1 VRAKEFRLYTRRE
14 RSEGTMDAPRTGHQ
28 EQAGSG
34 STPKSDRDHLIVSDI
49 VVSKIAGIGAQEVEG
64 VQVSSART
72 LGSFL
77 DSVSTD
83 GHPRSVSA
91 MVGEEGVTI
100 TLTIDVEYGRAIPQI
115 TETVRSSVIRRVENE
130 VGQEVGKI
138 DITVND
144 VLLPEVMRPLGRVEK
159 GGSEGPE
166 GTTSIGGPAAG
177 SMPSTALFG
186 GSYLDLWSR
195 SFQQYRQMT
204 GAFYRPY
211 ANGPRQTDGEKDK
224 R

>member
-1 VRAKEFRLYTRRE
+1 
-14 RSEGTMDAPRTGHQ
+14 MDAPRTGHQ

-130 VGQEVGKI
+130 VGQEVVKI

-144 VLLPEVMRPLGRVEK
+144 VLLPEAMRPPGQVKK
-159 GGSEGPE
+159 GGAEGPE
-166 GTTSIGGPAAG
+166 GTTSIGGTAG
-177 SMPSTALFG
+177 TMPFTALSG
-186 GSYLDLWSR
+186 GAYLDLWSR
-195 SFQQYRQMT
+195 SLQQYRQMSDV
-204 GAFYRPY
+204 FFRPY

>member
-1 VRAKEFRLYTRRE
+1 
-14 RSEGTMDAPRTGHQ
+14 MDAPRTGHQ

-34 STPKSDRDHLIVSDI
+34 STPRSDRDHLIVSDI

-77 DSVSTD
+77 DNVSTD

-91 MVGEEGVTI
+91 MVGEEGVAI
-100 TLTIDVEYGRAIPQI
+100 NLTIDVEYGRVIPQI

-144 VLLPEVMRPLGRVEK
+144 VLLPEVMRPPGQVEK
-159 GGSEGPE
+159 GGAEGPE
-166 GTTSIGGPAAG
+166 GTTSIGGPAG
-177 SMPSTALFG
+177 SMPSTAVPG
-186 GSYLDLWSR
+186 EAYLDLWSR
-195 SFQQYRQMT
+195 SLQQYRQMT

-211 ANGPRQTDGEKDK
+211 ANGPRQMDEEKGK

>member
-1 VRAKEFRLYTRRE
+1 
-14 RSEGTMDAPRTGHQ
+14 MDAPRAGHQ
-28 EQAGSG
+28 EQAGSD
-34 STPKSDRDHLIVSDI
+34 STPRRDRDHLIVSDI

-72 LGSFL
+72 LGGFL

-144 VLLPEVMRPLGRVEK
+144 VLLPEVMRPPGQVEK
-159 GGSEGPE
+159 GGAEGPE
-166 GTTSIGGPAAG
+166 GTTSIGGPAG
-177 SMPSTALFG
+177 SMPSTALYG
-186 GSYLDLWSR
+186 EAYLDLWSR
-195 SFQQYRQMT
+195 SLQQYRQVT

-211 ANGPRQTDGEKDK
+211 ANGPRQTNEEKGKK

>member
-1 VRAKEFRLYTRRE
+1 
-14 RSEGTMDAPRTGHQ
+14 MDAPKTEHQ
-28 EQAGSG
+28 KQAGSG
-34 STPKSDRDHLIVSDI
+34 STPQRGRDHLIVSDI

-72 LGSFL
+72 LRFL
-77 DSVSTD
+77 DNVSTD

-91 MVGEEGVTI
+91 MGGEEGVTI
-100 TLTIDVEYGRAIPQI
+100 NLTIDVEYGREIPQI
-115 TETVRSSVIRRVENE
+115 TETVRSSVIRTVENE

-144 VLLPEVMRPLGRVEK
+144 VLLPEAMRPPGQVKK
-159 GGSEGPE
+159 GGAEGPE
-166 GTTSIGGPAAG
+166 GTTSIGGTAG
-177 SMPSTALFG
+177 TMPFTALSG
-186 GSYLDLWSR
+186 GAYLDLWSR
-195 SFQQYRQMT
+195 SLQRYRQMT

>member
-1 VRAKEFRLYTRRE
+1 
-14 RSEGTMDAPRTGHQ
+14 MDAPKTEHQ
-28 EQAGSG
+28 KQAGSG
-34 STPKSDRDHLIVSDI
+34 STPQRGRDHLIVSDI

-91 MVGEEGVTI
+91 MGGEEGVTI
-100 TLTIDVEYGRAIPQI
+100 NLTIDVEYGREIPQI

-144 VLLPEVMRPLGRVEK
+144 VLLPEAMRPPGQVEK
-159 GGSEGPE
+159 EGPE
-166 GTTSIGGPAAG
+166 GREGTISIGGPAG
-177 SMPSTALFG
+177 SIPFTALSG
-186 GSYLDLWSR
+186 GAYLDLWSR
-195 SFQQYRQMT
+195 SLQQYRQMSDV
-204 GAFYRPY
+204 FFRPY
-211 ANGPRQTDGEKDK
+211 ANGPRQTDEEKDK

>member
-1 VRAKEFRLYTRRE
+1 
-14 RSEGTMDAPRTGHQ
+14 MDAPRTEHQ
-28 EQAGSG
+28 KQAASG
-34 STPKSDRDHLIVSDI
+34 STLQRGRDHLIVSDI

-72 LGSFL
+72 SGGFL

-91 MVGEEGVTI
+91 IGGEEGVTI
-100 TLTIDVEYGRAIPQI
+100 NLTIDVEYGREIPQI

-138 DITVND
+138 DIMVND
-144 VLLPEVMRPLGRVEK
+144 VLLPEVMQRLGRVEK
-159 GGSEGPE
+159 GGAEGPE
-166 GTTSIGGPAAG
+166 GTTSIGGPAG
-177 SMPSTALFG
+177 STPFTALPG
-186 GSYLDLWSR
+186 GAYLDLWSR
-195 SFQQYRQMT
+195 SLQQYRQMSDI
-204 GAFYRPY
+204 FFRPY
-211 ANGPRQTDGEKDK
+211 ANGPRQTDGERDK

>member
-1 VRAKEFRLYTRRE
+1 
-14 RSEGTMDAPRTGHQ
+14 MDAPKTEHQ
-28 EQAGSG
+28 KQAGSG
-34 STPKSDRDHLIVSDI
+34 STPQRGRDHLIVSDI

-72 LGSFL
+72 LSFL
-77 DSVSTD
+77 DNVSTD

-91 MVGEEGVTI
+91 MGGEEGVTI
-100 TLTIDVEYGRAIPQI
+100 NLTIDVEYGREIPQI
-115 TETVRSSVIRRVENE
+115 TETVRSSVIRTVENE

-144 VLLPEVMRPLGRVEK
+144 VLLPEAMRPPGQVKK
-159 GGSEGPE
+159 GGAEGSE
-166 GTTSIGGPAAG
+166 GTTSIGGTAG
-177 SMPSTALFG
+177 TMPFTALSG
-186 GSYLDLWSR
+186 GAYLDLWSR
-195 SFQQYRQMT
+195 SLQQYRQMSDV
-204 GAFYRPY
+204 FFRPY

>member
-1 VRAKEFRLYTRRE
+1 
-14 RSEGTMDAPRTGHQ
+14 MDAPRTGHQ
-28 EQAGSG
+28 EQADSG
-34 STPKSDRDHLIVSDI
+34 STPQRGRDHLIVSDI

-77 DSVSTD
+77 DSVNTD

-100 TLTIDVEYGRAIPQI
+100 NLTIDVEYGREIPQI
-115 TETVRSSVIRRVENE
+115 TETVRSSIIRRVENE
-130 VGQEVGKI
+130 VGQEVGEI

-144 VLLPEVMRPLGRVEK
+144 VLLPEAMRPPGQVEK
-159 GGSEGPE
+159 EGSE
-166 GTTSIGGPAAG
+166 GTTSIGGPAG
-177 SMPSTALFG
+177 SIPFTALSG
-186 GSYLDLWSR
+186 GAYLDLWSR
-195 SFQQYRQMT
+195 SLQQYRQMSDV
-204 GAFYRPY
+204 FFRPY

>member
-1 VRAKEFRLYTRRE
+1 
-14 RSEGTMDAPRTGHQ
+14 MDAPRTGHQ

-34 STPKSDRDHLIVSDI
+34 STPRRDRDHLIVSDI

-72 LGSFL
+72 LGGFL
-77 DSVSTD
+77 DNVSTD

-100 TLTIDVEYGRAIPQI
+100 NLTIDVEYGREIPQI

-144 VLLPEVMRPLGRVEK
+144 VLLPEVMRPPGQVEK
-159 GGSEGPE
+159 GDAEGRE
-166 GTTSIGGPAAG
+166 GTTPIGGPAAG
-177 SMPSTALFG
+177 SMPSTAALFG
-186 GSYLDLWSR
+186 GAYLDLWSR

-211 ANGPRQTDGEKDK
+211 ANGPRQTDEEKDK

>member
-1 VRAKEFRLYTRRE
+1 
-14 RSEGTMDAPRTGHQ
+14 MDAPKTEHQ
-28 EQAGSG
+28 KQAGSG
-34 STPKSDRDHLIVSDI
+34 STPQRGRDHLIVSDI

-72 LGSFL
+72 LRFL
-77 DSVSTD
+77 DNVSTD

-91 MVGEEGVTI
+91 MGGEEGVTI
-100 TLTIDVEYGRAIPQI
+100 NLTIDVEYGREIPQI

-144 VLLPEVMRPLGRVEK
+144 VLLTEAMRPPGQVKK
-159 GGSEGPE
+159 GGAEGSE
-166 GTTSIGGPAAG
+166 GTTSIGGTAG
-177 SMPSTALFG
+177 TMPFTALSG
-186 GSYLDLWSR
+186 GAYLDLWSR
-195 SFQQYRQMT
+195 SLQQYRQMSDV
-204 GAFYRPY
+204 FFRPY

>member
-1 VRAKEFRLYTRRE
+1 
-14 RSEGTMDAPRTGHQ
+14 MNAPRTEHQ
-28 EQAGSG
+28 KQAGSG
-34 STPKSDRDHLIVSDI
+34 STPQRGRDHLIVSDI

-72 LGSFL
+72 LGGFL
-77 DSVSTD
+77 DNVSTD

-91 MVGEEGVTI
+91 MGGEEGVTI
-100 TLTIDVEYGRAIPQI
+100 NLTIDVEYGREIPQI

-144 VLLPEVMRPLGRVEK
+144 VLLPEVMRPPGQMEK
-159 GGSEGPE
+159 GDAEGRE
-166 GTTSIGGPAAG
+166 GTTPIGGPAAG
-177 SMPSTALFG
+177 SMPSTAALFG
-186 GSYLDLWSR
+186 GAYLDLWSR

-211 ANGPRQTDGEKDK
+211 ANGPRQTDGEKVE

>member
-1 VRAKEFRLYTRRE
+1 
-14 RSEGTMDAPRTGHQ
+14 
-28 EQAGSG
+28 
-34 STPKSDRDHLIVSDI
+34 
-49 VVSKIAGIGAQEVEG
+49 
-64 VQVSSART
+64 
-72 LGSFL
+72 
-77 DSVSTD
+77 
-83 GHPRSVSA
+83 

-144 VLLPEVMRPLGRVEK
+144 VVLPEVMRPPGQVEK
-159 GGSEGPE
+159 GNAEGRE
-166 GTTSIGGPAAG
+166 GTTPIGGPAAG
-177 SMPSTALFG
+177 SMPSTALPG
-186 GSYLDLWSR
+186 GAYLDLWSR
-195 SFQQYRQMT
+195 SLQQYRQMT

>member
-1 VRAKEFRLYTRRE
+1 
-14 RSEGTMDAPRTGHQ
+14 MDAPRTRHQ

-34 STPKSDRDHLIVSDI
+34 STPRSDRDHLIVSDI

-64 VQVSSART
+64 VQVSGAHT

-83 GHPRSVSA
+83 GHPRSISA

-130 VGQEVGKI
+130 VGQEVTKI

-144 VLLPEVMRPLGRVEK
+144 VLLPEVMRPPGQVEK
-159 GGSEGPE
+159 GDGDGPE
-166 GTTSIGGPAAG
+166 GTTSIGRPAG
-177 SMPSTALFG
+177 SMPSTALPG
-186 GSYLDLWSR
+186 EAYLDLWSR
-195 SFQQYRQMT
+195 SLQQYRQMT

-211 ANGPRQTDGEKDK
+211 ANGPRQTDEETDK

>member
-1 VRAKEFRLYTRRE
+1 
-14 RSEGTMDAPRTGHQ
+14 MDAPSAGHQ

-34 STPKSDRDHLIVSDI
+34 STARRDRDHLIVSDI

-72 LGSFL
+72 LGSSL
-77 DSVSTD
+77 DNVSTD
-83 GHPRSVSA
+83 GHPRGVSA
-91 MVGEEGVTI
+91 MGGEEGVTI
-100 TLTIDVEYGRAIPQI
+100 NLTIDVEYGREIPQI

-144 VLLPEVMRPLGRVEK
+144 VLLPEVMRPPGRVEK
-159 GGSEGPE
+159 GGAEGPE
-166 GTTSIGGPAAG
+166 GMTSIGGTAG
-177 SMPSTALFG
+177 SMPFTALPG
-186 GSYLDLWSR
+186 GAYLDLWSR
-195 SFQQYRQMT
+195 SLQQYRQMSDV
-204 GAFYRPY
+204 FFRSY

>member
-1 VRAKEFRLYTRRE
+1 
-14 RSEGTMDAPRTGHQ
+14 MDAPRTEHH

-34 STPKSDRDHLIVSDI
+34 STPRRDRDHLIVSDI

-100 TLTIDVEYGRAIPQI
+100 NLTIDVEYGREIPQI

-138 DITVND
+138 DIMVND

-166 GTTSIGGPAAG
+166 GTTSIGGPAG
-177 SMPSTALFG
+177 STPFTALPG
-186 GSYLDLWSR
+186 GAYLDLWSR
-195 SFQQYRQMT
+195 SLQQYRQMSDI
-204 GAFYRPY
+204 FFRPY
-211 ANGPRQTDGEKDK
+211 TNGPRQTDGEKDK

>member
-1 VRAKEFRLYTRRE
+1 
-14 RSEGTMDAPRTGHQ
+14 MDAPRTEHQ
-28 EQAGSG
+28 EQAASG
-34 STPKSDRDHLIVSDI
+34 STLQRGRDHLIVSDI

-64 VQVSSART
+64 VQVSSTRTLGT

-130 VGQEVGKI
+130 VGQEVVKI

-144 VLLPEVMRPLGRVEK
+144 VLLPEVMRPPGQVEK
-159 GGSEGPE
+159 GGAEGPE
-166 GTTSIGGPAAG
+166 GTTSIGGPAG

-186 GSYLDLWSR
+186 EAYLGLWSR
-195 SFQQYRQMT
+195 SLQQYRQVT

>member
-1 VRAKEFRLYTRRE
+1 
-14 RSEGTMDAPRTGHQ
+14 MDTSSTEDQ
-28 EQAGSG
+28 EQVGSG
-34 STPKSDRDHLIVSDI
+34 SMPQSDRDHLIVSDI

-72 LGSFL
+72 SGSLL

-100 TLTIDVEYGRAIPQI
+100 NLTIDVEYGREIPQI

-138 DITVND
+138 DIMVND

-166 GTTSIGGPAAG
+166 GTTSIGGPAG
-177 SMPSTALFG
+177 STPFTALPG
-186 GSYLDLWSR
+186 GAYLDLWSR
-195 SFQQYRQMT
+195 SLQRYRQMT

-211 ANGPRQTDGEKDK
+211 ANGPRQTDEEKDK

>member
-1 VRAKEFRLYTRRE
+1 
-14 RSEGTMDAPRTGHQ
+14 MDAPRTEHQ
-28 EQAGSG
+28 KQAASG
-34 STPKSDRDHLIVSDI
+34 GTLQRGRDHLIVSDI

-72 LGSFL
+72 SGGFL

-91 MVGEEGVTI
+91 MGGEEGVTI
-100 TLTIDVEYGRAIPQI
+100 NLTIDVEYGREIPQI
-115 TETVRSSVIRRVENE
+115 TEAVRTSVIRRVENE

-144 VLLPEVMRPLGRVEK
+144 VLLHEVMWPPGQVEK
-159 GGSEGPE
+159 VGAEGPE
-166 GTTSIGGPAAG
+166 GTTSIGGPAG
-177 SMPSTALFG
+177 TMPFTALPG
-186 GSYLDLWSR
+186 GAYLDLWSR
-195 SFQQYRQMT
+195 SLQQYRQMSD
-204 GAFYRPY
+204 AFFRPY
-211 ANGPRQTDGEKDK
+211 ANEPRQTDGEKDK

>member
-1 VRAKEFRLYTRRE
+1 
-14 RSEGTMDAPRTGHQ
+14 MDAPRTGHQ

-64 VQVSSART
+64 VQVSSTRTLGT

-100 TLTIDVEYGRAIPQI
+100 TLTIDVEYGREIPQV
-115 TETVRSSVIRRVENE
+115 TEAVRTSVIRRVENE

-144 VLLPEVMRPLGRVEK
+144 VLLPEVMRPPGQVEK
-159 GGSEGPE
+159 GGAEGSE
-166 GTTSIGGPAAG
+166 GTTSIGGPAG
-177 SMPSTALFG
+177 STPFTALPG
-186 GSYLDLWSR
+186 GAYLDLWSR
-195 SFQQYRQMT
+195 SLQQYRQMSDV
-204 GAFYRPY
+204 FFRPY

>member
-1 VRAKEFRLYTRRE
+1 
-14 RSEGTMDAPRTGHQ
+14 MDAPKTEHQ
-28 EQAGSG
+28 KQAGSG
-34 STPKSDRDHLIVSDI
+34 STPQRGRDHLIVSDI

-72 LGSFL
+72 LRFL
-77 DSVSTD
+77 DNVSTD

-91 MVGEEGVTI
+91 MGGEEGVTI
-100 TLTIDVEYGRAIPQI
+100 NLTIDVEYGREIPQI
-115 TETVRSSVIRRVENE
+115 TETVRSSVIRTVENE

-144 VLLPEVMRPLGRVEK
+144 VLLPEAMRPPGQVKK
-159 GGSEGPE
+159 GGAEGPE
-166 GTTSIGGPAAG
+166 GTTSIGGTAG
-177 SMPSTALFG
+177 TMPFTALSG
-186 GSYLDLWSR
+186 GAYLDLWSR
-195 SFQQYRQMT
+195 SLQQYRQMSDV
-204 GAFYRPY
+204 FFRPY

>member
-14 RSEGTMDAPRTGHQ
+14 RSEGTMDAPRTVHQ

-34 STPKSDRDHLIVSDI
+34 STPRRDRDHLIVSDI

-100 TLTIDVEYGRAIPQI
+100 NLTIDVEYGRAIPQI

-130 VGQEVGKI
+130 AGQEVGKI

-144 VLLPEVMRPLGRVEK
+144 VLLPEVMRPPGQVEK
-159 GGSEGPE
+159 GGAEGPE
-166 GTTSIGGPAAG
+166 GTTSIGGPAS
-177 SMPSTALFG
+177 SMPFTALSG
-186 GSYLDLWSR
+186 GAYLDFWSR
-195 SFQQYRQMT
+195 SLQRYRQMT

-211 ANGPRQTDGEKDK
+211 ANGPRQTDEEKD
-224 R
+224 RR

>member
-1 VRAKEFRLYTRRE
+1 
-14 RSEGTMDAPRTGHQ
+14 MDAPRTEHQ
-28 EQAGSG
+28 KQAGSD
-34 STPKSDRDHLIVSDI
+34 STPQRGRDHLIVSDI

-72 LGSFL
+72 LGGFL

-91 MVGEEGVTI
+91 MGGEEGVTI
-100 TLTIDVEYGRAIPQI
+100 NLTIDVEYGRAIPQI

-144 VLLPEVMRPLGRVEK
+144 VLLPEVMRPPGQVEK
-159 GGSEGPE
+159 GDAEGRE
-166 GTTSIGGPAAG
+166 GTTPIGGLAAG

-186 GSYLDLWSR
+186 GAYLDLWSR
-195 SFQQYRQMT
+195 SLQRYRQMT

-211 ANGPRQTDGEKDK
+211 TNGPRQTNEEKVE

>member
-1 VRAKEFRLYTRRE
+1 
-14 RSEGTMDAPRTGHQ
+14 MDAPKTEHQ
-28 EQAGSG
+28 KQAGSG
-34 STPKSDRDHLIVSDI
+34 STPQRGRDHLIVSDI

-72 LGSFL
+72 LSFL
-77 DSVSTD
+77 DNVSTD

-91 MVGEEGVTI
+91 MGGEEGVTI
-100 TLTIDVEYGRAIPQI
+100 NLTIDVEYGREIPQI
-115 TETVRSSVIRRVENE
+115 TETVRSSVIRTVENE

-144 VLLPEVMRPLGRVEK
+144 VLLPEAMRPPGQVKK
-159 GGSEGPE
+159 GGAEGPE
-166 GTTSIGGPAAG
+166 GTTSIGGTAG
-177 SMPSTALFG
+177 TMPFTALSG
-186 GSYLDLWSR
+186 GAYLDLWSR
-195 SFQQYRQMT
+195 SLQQYRQMSDV
-204 GAFYRPY
+204 FFRPY

>member
-1 VRAKEFRLYTRRE
+1 
-14 RSEGTMDAPRTGHQ
+14 MDAPRTEHQ
-28 EQAGSG
+28 KQVASD
-34 STPKSDRDHLIVSDI
+34 STLQRGRDHLIVSDI

-64 VQVSSART
+64 VQVSSAHT
-72 LGSFL
+72 SGSFL

-91 MVGEEGVTI
+91 MGGEEGVTI
-100 TLTIDVEYGRAIPQI
+100 NLTIDVEYGRAIPQI

-144 VLLPEVMRPLGRVEK
+144 VLLPEVMRPPGQVEK
-159 GGSEGPE
+159 GDAEGRE
-166 GTTSIGGPAAG
+166 GTTPIGGPAAG

-186 GSYLDLWSR
+186 GAYLDLWSR
-195 SFQQYRQMT
+195 SLQQYRQMSDI
-204 GAFYRPY
+204 FLRPN

>member
-1 VRAKEFRLYTRRE
+1 
-14 RSEGTMDAPRTGHQ
+14 MDAPRTEHQ
-28 EQAGSG
+28 KQAGSG
-34 STPKSDRDHLIVSDI
+34 STPQRGRDHLIVSDI

-64 VQVSSART
+64 VQVSSTRTLGT

-144 VLLPEVMRPLGRVEK
+144 VLLPEVMRPPGQVEK
-159 GGSEGPE
+159 GGAEGSE
-166 GTTSIGGPAAG
+166 GTTSIGGPAG

-186 GSYLDLWSR
+186 EAYLGLWSR
-195 SFQQYRQMT
+195 SLQQYRQVT

-211 ANGPRQTDGEKDK
+211 ANGPRQTNEEKGKK

>member
-1 VRAKEFRLYTRRE
+1 
-14 RSEGTMDAPRTGHQ
+14 MDAPRTGHQ

-34 STPKSDRDHLIVSDI
+34 STPRSDRDHLIVSDI

-64 VQVSSART
+64 VQVSSAHT

-77 DSVSTD
+77 DSVSTN

-100 TLTIDVEYGRAIPQI
+100 TLTIDVEYGREIPQI

-144 VLLPEVMRPLGRVEK
+144 VLLPEVMRPPGQVEK
-159 GGSEGPE
+159 GGAEGPE

-177 SMPSTALFG
+177 SMPSTALYG
-186 GSYLDLWSR
+186 GAYLDLWSR
-195 SFQQYRQMT
+195 SLQRYRQMT
-204 GAFYRPY
+204 GAFYRPH
-211 ANGPRQTDGEKDK
+211 ANGPRQTDEEKDK

>member
-1 VRAKEFRLYTRRE
+1 
-14 RSEGTMDAPRTGHQ
+14 MDAPRTEHQ
-28 EQAGSG
+28 EQAASG
-34 STPKSDRDHLIVSDI
+34 STLQRGRDHLIVSDI

-100 TLTIDVEYGRAIPQI
+100 NLTIDVEYGRGIPQI
-115 TETVRSSVIRRVENE
+115 TETVRSSVIRTVENE

-144 VLLPEVMRPLGRVEK
+144 VLLPEVMRPPGQVEK
-159 GGSEGPE
+159 GGAEGPE
-166 GTTSIGGPAAG
+166 GTTSIGGPAG

-186 GSYLDLWSR
+186 EAYLGLWSR
-195 SFQQYRQMT
+195 SLQQYRQVT

-211 ANGPRQTDGEKDK
+211 ANGPRQTNEEKGKK

>member
-1 VRAKEFRLYTRRE
+1 VRAKEFRLCRLRE
-14 RSEGTMDAPRTGHQ
+14 RSEGTMDAPRTEHH

-34 STPKSDRDHLIVSDI
+34 STPRSDREHLIVSDI

-77 DSVSTD
+77 ESVSTD

-91 MVGEEGVTI
+91 MGGEEGVTI
-100 TLTIDVEYGRAIPQI
+100 NLTIDVEYGRAIPQI

-138 DITVND
+138 DIPVND
-144 VLLPEVMRPLGRVEK
+144 VLLPEVMRPPGQVGK
-159 GGSEGPE
+159 GGAEGPE
-166 GTTSIGGPAAG
+166 GTTSIGGAAG
-177 SMPSTALFG
+177 SMPSALPG
-186 GSYLDLWSR
+186 EAYLDLWSR
-195 SFQQYRQMT
+195 SLKQYRQMS
-204 GAFYRPY
+204 GAFFRPY
-211 ANGPRQTDGEKDK
+211 ANEPRQTDGEKDK

>member
-1 VRAKEFRLYTRRE
+1 
-14 RSEGTMDAPRTGHQ
+14 MDAPRTEHH

-34 STPKSDRDHLIVSDI
+34 STPRSDRDHLIVSDI

-91 MVGEEGVTI
+91 MGGEEGVTI
-100 TLTIDVEYGRAIPQI
+100 NLTIDVEYGRAIPQI

-130 VGQEVGKI
+130 VGQEVVKI

-144 VLLPEVMRPLGRVEK
+144 VLLPEVMRPPGQVEK
-159 GGSEGPE
+159 GAAEGPE
-166 GTTSIGGPAAG
+166 GTTSIGGPAG
-177 SMPSTALFG
+177 SMPSTALYG
-186 GSYLDLWSR
+186 GAYLDLWSR
-195 SFQQYRQMT
+195 SLQRYRQMT

-211 ANGPRQTDGEKDK
+211 ANGSRQTDEEKDK